1 MKKILTMTLVTV
13 MLIAMVLATASCA
26 SKVKC
31 NDCGKEIDAN
41 EAEFV
46 EVNGEKLNLCKDCAE
61 NPTLIGEWV
70 ANVEG
75 MEMSFVLNKD
85 GTGKMGAMGVNF
97 ETTYKVV
104 DGDTVEITM
113 NIMGEKETTEFTYKI
128 EGDKPSLTADGETL
142 VFTKK

>member
-1 MKKILTMTLVTV
+1 MKTIRITACVLLAALFLTV
-13 MLIAMVLATASCA
+13 MVSCGGG
-26 SKVKC
+26 
-31 NDCGKEIDAN
+31 NDPSL
-41 EAEFV
+41 V
-46 EVNGEKLNLCKDCAE
+46 
-61 NPTLIGEWV
+61 GEWV
-70 ANVEG
+70 AEVEG
-75 MEMSFVLNKD
+75 MEMTFAFNED
-85 GTGKMGAMGVNF
+85 GTGTMGSMGVNF